1 MRITANL
8 TPRKIISEYSGRL
21 VGAQKKEQPSSPQTA
36 FSKEV
41 VSLST
46 PRPTAS
52 KGLEKTALESTSQVS
67 QELLARSPEPGS
79 QLKTTTLPSF
89 NRRTDPRWSSKL
101 TDIMQHEAPDDRNPY
116 PDLITK
122 GHETTHGINNWL
134 MNNGQPP
141 DGGDGKWHLQI
152 GLYLLDNKS
161 VVIWEPDM
169 KKDKVAA
176 HVPSSLRGSRFDHYV
191 AGAPAWND
199 HPLYLWDEWV
209 AYTNGTEVGL
219 DQLEEGKWNQGRR
232 IASVGPMEFTIYALA
247 TGKAIAQ
254 HDPKRWKEDSQLRE
268 LLAYNSKRAMSAARA
283 AQQSSELRH
292 PNFDQ
297 YLTAFQ
303 TSPDADGLRR
313 FCQDTFGPKFCKEVY
328 GF

>member
-1 MRITANL
+1 
-8 TPRKIISEYSGRL
+8 
-21 VGAQKKEQPSSPQTA
+21 
-36 FSKEV
+36 
-41 VSLST
+41 
-46 PRPTAS
+46 
-52 KGLEKTALESTSQVS
+52 
-67 QELLARSPEPGS
+67 
-79 QLKTTTLPSF
+79 
-89 NRRTDPRWSSKL
+89 
-101 TDIMQHEAPDDRNPY
+101 MQHEAPDDSNPY

-134 MNNGQPP
+134 MNNGDPP

-176 HVPSSLRGSRFDHYV
+176 HVPQSLRGSRFDHYV

-219 DQLEEGKWNQGRR
+219 DQLDEKKWTQGRR
-232 IASVGPMEFTIYALA
+232 IASVGPMEFTVYALA

-254 HDPKRWKEDSQLRE
+254 HDPTRWKEDSQLRE
-268 LLAYNSKRAMSAARA
+268 LLAYNSKRAMKAARS
-283 AQQSSELRH
+283 AQKTPELQH

-297 YLTAFQ
+297 YLQKFR
-303 TSPDADGLRR
+303 TSVDAEPLRQ
-313 FCQDTFGPKFCKEVY
+313 FCLDTFGEKFCADVY
-328 GF
+328 GFGKAATSLA